1 MYKIK
6 LALSATP
13 PGKMVLTT
21 TPVLRPPMMPNPS
34 PDPSFTRS
42 ITSTWAHSVF
52 NWKRIVIKLNEFG
65 FIEETCLIEESPN
78 CNIRGKHLRSLVFL
92 GIGVRPSSTASY
104 ILFHL
109 QWVNMENDII
119 TLYLINRLFLF
130 FLNIMCNE

>member
-1 MYKIK
+1 MK

-52 NWKRIVIKLNEFG
+52 NWNQTVTISGKRSNKTYSVLLK
-65 FIEETCLIEESPN
+65 
-78 CNIRGKHLRSLVFL
+78 RHV
-92 GIGVRPSSTASY
+92 
-104 ILFHL
+104 
-109 QWVNMENDII
+109 
-119 TLYLINRLFLF
+119 
-130 FLNIMCNE
+130 